1 MVEKTKVIPHKRGIA
16 MIELIFSLV
25 IMGIV
30 LLSAP
35 MLIQQSIQSGN
46 VAIQQEA
53 IAAAASQTSVIL
65 SMYWDENNNSNSAV
79 SPMLDVNRAPFDFDE
94 ITAPLGLNGVTG
106 RQSNPGGVTLPAT
119 PAANLGIDPTTDEN
133 TTELGF
139 SDYDDV
145 DDYDYNGSNDFGI
158 VVFNNETT
166 SSDEGDYVDINL
178 SMRTEVNYTEDR
190 VNSGVN
196 TPLMAVNVPLM
207 GKTLALNSNINNTPL
222 PAGAVS
228 NIKFIRVNLTSKS
241 GIAELDKNITF
252 EAFSCN
258 IGTSLPQGRPHL

>member
-1 MVEKTKVIPHKRGIA
+1 MVAKRGIA
-16 MIELIFSLV
+16 MIELIFALV
-25 IMGIV
+25 IIGIV
-30 LLSAP
+30 LMSAP

-65 SMYWDENNNSNSAV
+65 SMHWDENNNSNSAV
-79 SPMLDVNRAPFDFDE
+79 SAMLDVNRAPFDFNA
-94 ITAPLGLNGVTG
+94 TTPPLGLTGVTG
-106 RQSNPGGVTLPAT
+106 RTSTNAAGLTLPAT
-119 PAANLGIDPTTDEN
+119 AAANLGIDPTADEN
-133 TTELGF
+133 TTETSF
-139 SDYDDV
+139 ADYDDV

-166 SSDEGDYVDINL
+166 SADDGDYVDVNL
-178 SMRTEVNYTEDR
+178 SMRTEINYTEDR
-190 VNSGVN
+190 VDTGIN
-196 TPLMAVNVPLM
+196 TPLLGVNVTGM
-207 GKTLALNSNINNTPL
+207 GKTLTLNNNINSIPL
-222 PAGAVS
+222 AGGENS

-258 IGTSLPQGRPHL
+258 IGTSRPEWSPHL